1 MKNILFTL
9 ALLVS
14 FSSFGQTAE
23 EYLKSGL
30 VKAEAKDYKG
40 AISDLTKAIELDPN
54 YESAFLARGLI
65 KFKLPSFIL
74 NSSGAINDISRA
86 IDINPN
92 SSSHYKDR
100 ALMKSNF
107 SPADLN
113 GALDDLT
120 KAIEIDPNYPNAYIE
135 RGKLKQKLNDHSNAV
150 VDFQRFIDLVPDYAI
165 AYSYMADSFYA
176 LKDYASV
183 ISSYEESFNITNSP
197 EDAYQIGAVKAELN
211 DFIGAIS
218 WYTKSIDAAQNIGD
232 DRFNTIVLLSF
243 KYRGNCKEKTGNL
256 NAACEDWKKA
266 AELGDNDA
274 NEWVANQCN

>member
-14 FSSFGQTAE
+14 FTSFGQTAE

-30 VKAEAKDYKG
+30 VKAEAKDYDR
-40 AISDLTKAIELDPN
+40 AINDFTKAIELNAN

-65 KFKLPSFIL
+65 KFKLSPIL

-100 ALMKSNF
+100 ALMKSN
-107 SPADLN
+107 SLPADLN

-135 RGKLKQKLNDHSNAV
+135 RGKVKQKLNDHSNAV

-183 ISSYEESFNITNSP
+183 ISSYEEDFKISNSP
-197 EDAYQIGAVKAELN
+197 VAAYQIGAVKAELN

-232 DRFNTIVLLSF
+232 DKIVLLSF